1 MKIILLSFLPGN
13 QKDCLMKKIGSTKT
27 SNYNQAPRLLFD
39 NARIKLNFS
48 GDLLKQDKATYNHGA
63 TVNIYI
69 VYRLTPGVSNS
80 GVTLE
85 NCLFVAVKLTKN
97 TDIDQYKYSGFG
109 IGFDSR
115 RTFSHPS

>member
-1 MKIILLSFLPGN
+1 
-13 QKDCLMKKIGSTKT
+13 MKKIGSTKT
-27 SNYNQAPRLLFD
+27 SNYNQTPRLLYD

-48 GDLLKQDKATYNHGA
+48 GDLLKQDKVTYNHGA

-69 VYRLTPGVSNS
+69 IYRLTPDVNNS

-85 NCLFVAVKLTKN
+85 NCLFVAVKLSKN
-97 TDIDQYKYSGFG
+97 TDIDKYKYSGYG
-109 IGFDSR
+109 LGFDSR